1 MMQRLVLAADPDP
14 DLWVRVPASYPD
26 AGAATPEEW
35 ARAVAADRARS
46 PEDAA
51 VLTRVL
57 HDLAEHE
64 NGKHAGTVY
73 LYLPDD
79 GSPMQK
85 VRLRAVPTEELGP
98 VEPVSPLDPVEDV
111 VDAEH
116 LGRGTRAIVAGRAHE
131 HTDDLLVTVVYRWE
145 LGWVTVLL
153 TMATL
158 DPGAAVA
165 MLDLLDELADDVWV
179 EDESGALVTAT
190 EVTDV

>member
-1 MMQRLVLAADPDP
+1 
-14 DLWVRVPASYPD
+14 
-26 AGAATPEEW
+26 
-35 ARAVAADRARS
+35 
-46 PEDAA
+46 
-51 VLTRVL
+51 
-57 HDLAEHE
+57 
-64 NGKHAGTVY
+64 AGTVY

>member
-14 DLWVRVPASYPD
+14 DLWVRVPTSYPD
-26 AGAATPEEW
+26 TAGATPQQW
-35 ARAVAADRARS
+35 ARAVAADRACS
-46 PEDAA
+46 TEDAA
-51 VLTRVL
+51 VLTRLL

-64 NGKHAGTVY
+64 AGADAGTVY

-158 DPGAAVA
+158 DPVAAVA